1 MVRKSKHIFQPILSA
16 NTYDNKM
23 APKIKKATKKEI
35 IEIKSLFL
43 AHYPDSLTELNY
55 TNIYELL
62 IAVMLS
68 AQCTDKR
75 VNIITP
81 ALFQAY
87 PTAIQLANADLDD
100 VKSYINSCSFYNNK
114 AKNLIKMAQSII
126 ENYEGEIPQ
135 KRDELIKLAGVGQKT
150 ANVVMIEY
158 TGANLMAVDTHV
170 FRVAHRL
177 GLSDDKTATKTE
189 ETLSK
194 KFKTDLHLLHQAMVL
209 FGRYRCKAV
218 KPECEECF
226 MEKHCKTSQTF
237 KV

>member
-1 MVRKSKHIFQPILSA
+1 MI
-16 NTYDNKM
+16 
-23 APKIKKATKKEI
+23 KIKQNKTTKKPLKKFKRVKVATKKEI
-35 IEIKSLFL
+35 AQIKDIFL
-43 AHYPDSLTELNY
+43 LHYPQSVTELKYRNL
-55 TNIYELL
+55 YELL
-62 IAVMLS
+62 ISVMLS

-81 ALFQAY
+81 ALFAAY
-87 PTAIQLANADLDD
+87 PDPLSLANADLDS
-100 VKSYINSCSFYNNK
+100 VKEYIKSCSFFNNK
-114 AKNLIKMAQSII
+114 AKNLIKMAQSIM
-126 ENYEGEIPQ
+126 ENYDAQIPLEQ
-135 KRDELIKLAGVGQKT
+135 SELVKLAGVGQKT

-177 GLSDDKTATKTE
+177 GLSNASTATKVE
-189 ETLSK
+189 EELTR

-209 FGRYRCKAV
+209 FGRYRCKAI

-226 MEKHCKTSQTF
+226 MEEYCKSKEGF

>member
-1 MVRKSKHIFQPILSA
+1 MV
-16 NTYDNKM
+16 
-23 APKIKKATKKEI
+23 KKPEKKLKKVKQATKREI
-35 IEIKSLFL
+35 EEIKTLFL
-43 AHYPDSLTELNY
+43 EHYPDSVTELQYRNL
-55 TNIYELL
+55 YELL
-62 IAVMLS
+62 ISVMLS

-81 ALFQAY
+81 ALFEAY
-87 PTAIQLANADLDD
+87 PSPVELSNADLNE
-100 VKSYINSCSFYNNK
+100 VKSHIKSCSFFNNK
-114 AKNLIKMAQSII
+114 AKNLIKMAQSVVD
-126 ENYEGEIPQ
+126 NYEGEIPLLQ
-135 KRDELIKLAGVGQKT
+135 EELVKLAGVGQKT

-177 GLSDDKTATKTE
+177 GLSSAATAVKTE
-189 ETLSK
+189 EELSR

-209 FGRYRCKAV
+209 FGRYKCKAL

-226 MEKHCKTSQTF
+226 LADYCRSKEGF